1 MKTLGNFDRLLS
13 LPREKYIFVLAK
25 KHSAKARIRKLAAVA

>member
-25 KHSAKARIRKLAAVA
+25 RHMARMRIRELATVT